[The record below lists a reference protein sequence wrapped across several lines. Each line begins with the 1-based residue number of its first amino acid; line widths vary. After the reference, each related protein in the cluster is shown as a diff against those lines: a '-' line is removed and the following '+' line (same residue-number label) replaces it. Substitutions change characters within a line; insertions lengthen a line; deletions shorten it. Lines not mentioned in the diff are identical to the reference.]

1 MSSNEQTI
9 GAERQTPPSG
19 AATDELLD
27 AEPEDQIARLRQS
40 RCRWTSGRLG
50 SDNHVAS
57 PELLCACWR
66 ASAHT
71 SSR

>member
-1 MSSNEQTI
+1 MSSDEQTI

-27 AEPEDQIARLRQS
+27 AGPEDQIARLRRVALPDQRKVGQRQS
-40 RCRWTSGRLG
+40 RG
-50 SDNHVAS
+50 VAGA
-57 PELLCACWR
+57 LCACWR
-66 ASAHT
+66 APAPT